1 MKTTTKTTRK
11 KGTINQK
18 TIYKTLLFF
27 TELKNLVEA
36 NNGFLSS
43 KNHVD
48 LCNRRTQSWSTM
60 SVAVNLG
67 YIKRVKRGFYE
78 MESLTN
84 EQIKEVI
91 KIRNKVT
98 LRLLKLGEIKK
109 ISGATK
115 VKTSKTSVAIEK
127 VGKRKKNGYQMA
139 SNAKKFFILDSKGTI
154 VGKTNGIRRASSIA
168 MRKAS
173 KTLGK
178 EYYIATIIKSVKM
191 EYVPTIKNL

>member
-1 MKTTTKTTRK
+1 
-11 KGTINQK
+11 
-18 TIYKTLLFF
+18 
-27 TELKNLVEA
+27 
-36 NNGFLSS
+36 
-43 KNHVD
+43 
-48 LCNRRTQSWSTM
+48 M

-98 LRLLKLGEIKK
+98 LGLLKLGEIKK

-127 VGKRKKNGYQMA
+127 VGKRQKN
-139 SNAKKFFILDSKGTI
+139 
-154 VGKTNGIRRASSIA
+154 
-168 MRKAS
+168 
-173 KTLGK
+173 
-178 EYYIATIIKSVKM
+178 
-191 EYVPTIKNL
+191 